1 MAWLP
6 VQLIHRQNSDGFNFQ
21 ECLIKSQQPPVY
33 WDWMSPLWEQFNEVP
48 QFQDLVLDITSLTT
62 VINVLW

>member
-21 ECLIKSQQPPVY
+21 DRLIKSQQSLVY
-33 WDWMSPLWEQFNEVP
+33 WD
-48 QFQDLVLDITSLTT
+48 
-62 VINVLW
+62 